1 MRLLLL
7 ILGDIFI
14 LYLGLFITLFLRYGA
29 NFYNIF
35 VNLHFLPF
43 SIIFILW
50 IAVFYIAGLYDFR
63 RLRNNLEFLK
73 TLTLTIFVEAVLAIT
88 FFYLIPAF
96 GITPKTNLFIFIV
109 VFAVIEIIWR
119 RTWNR
124 LTASLGPVQN
134 LLFAGEEDNPS
145 FRELADFIFQNPQLG
160 YKISAQLFN
169 SALFSSLNNIEKWRG
184 FIKEKKVD
192 LIIVPLH
199 FKKES
204 RFAKTFYQLLT
215 LGAEIRDLPYFYETV
230 FRKVP
235 LKEIDEGWFLEKI
248 TGGHKFYDE
257 LKRAMEI
264 LAALAL
270 EIILLPFEILIALVI
285 KFSSAGPVIYKQKRI
300 GRGGKEFILYKFR
313 TMNVDAEKNGA
324 QWKINGAADPRLTP
338 FGRLL
343 VASHLDEL
351 PQLLNIIKGELSFVG
366 PRPERPEF
374 VEVLAQKIPY
384 YDIRHLIKPG
394 VSGWAQINYR
404 YGASIEDSYEKLQYD
419 IYYIK
424 NRSLILDAAIILKT
438 IKSFFVNQP

>member
-14 LYLGLFITLFLRYGA
+14 LYLGLFITLLLRYGA
-29 NFYNIF
+29 NFYNLF

-73 TLTLTIFVEAVLAIT
+73 TLNLALFVDAIIAIT

-109 VFAVIEIIWR
+109 VFTVIEIIWR
-119 RTWNR
+119 RIWNR
-124 LTASLGPVQN
+124 VTASREPAQN
-134 LLFAGEEDNPS
+134 IVLVGDSDAS
-145 FRELADFIFQNPQLG
+145 RELADFILQNPQLG
-160 YKISAQLFN
+160 YKITAQLL
-169 SALFSSLNNIEKWRG
+169 SSSLPSSLDNIEGWQAL
-184 FIKEKKVD
+184 IKEKKVD
-192 LIIVPLH
+192 LIVAPPH

-204 RFAKTFYQLLT
+204 RFAKTLYQLLT
-215 LGAEIRDLPYFYETV
+215 LGVEIRDLPHFYETV

-235 LKEIDEGWFLEKI
+235 LGEINEEWFLEKI
-248 TGGHKFYDE
+248 TEQYKFYDE
-257 LKRAMEI
+257 LKRAIEI
-264 LAALAL
+264 LAALVL
-270 EIILLPFEILIALVI
+270 EIILLPFEIIIALVI
-285 KFSSAGPVIYKQKRI
+285 KLSSPGPVIYKQVRV
-300 GRGGKEFILYKFR
+300 GKKEQEFMLYKFR
-313 TMNVDAEKNGA
+313 TMNVGAEKNGA
-324 QWKINGAADPRLTP
+324 QWKTSGTVDPRLTP
-338 FGRLL
+338 IGRIL

-374 VEVLAQKIPY
+374 VKVLAEKIPY
-384 YDIRHLIKPG
+384 YDIRHLVKPG
-394 VSGWAQINYR
+394 VTGWAQINYR

-424 NRSLILDAAIILKT
+424 NRSIILDAAIILKT
-438 IKSFFVNQP
+438 IKSFFVNQK